1 MSNITDLN
9 GLVAL
14 QKEYLKILENKSV
27 DPVISEEVEK
37 LQTEL
42 ESAYKE
48 LEDQKLSSNNVLTH
62 QEDVADIVDTE
73 KDRLLLKKQSIDNAL
88 VGKKR
93 AIELN
98 DSYQKKQAEY
108 NKIKYAWVMALA
120 VSVILVI
127 SKKNFVFLPS
137 FMFDLFTILVLFG
150 ASIYTISILIE
161 VSRREK
167 TNFNKLDLPDPAART
182 AAELQAAAKAAS
194 KEEGGDLLGGMNL
207 YGCVGSYCCSPGTKW
222 ENDISKCV
230 HDKEYCSPGTK
241 WDSDTSKCVDEEY
254 CSPGTK
260 WDSDTSACVDEPD
273 TFTTITNTQH
283 INKRRININNVKE
296 NYANEYDN
304 YSKV

>member
-14 QKEYLKILENKSV
+14 QKEYLNILKNKSV
-27 DPVISEEVEK
+27 DTDLDEK
-37 LQTEL
+37 VKELQTEL

-260 WDSDTSACVDEPD
+260 WDSDTSACVDEPEP
-273 TFTTITNTQH
+273 FTTITNTQH

>member
-27 DPVISEEVEK
+27 DPDLDIKVNE
-37 LQTEL
+37 LQQEL
-42 ESAYKE
+42 KSAHDS
-48 LEDQKLSSNNVLTH
+48 LEDENVSSNNVLTH

-127 SKKNFVFLPS
+127 SKKNFQFLPS

-150 ASIYTISILIE
+150 ASIYTIRILVE

-222 ENDISKCV
+222 DNDISKCV
-230 HDKEYCSPGTK
+230 HDGDYDPNAIPEK
-241 WDSDTSKCVDEEY
+241 
-254 CSPGTK
+254 
-260 WDSDTSACVDEPD
+260 
-273 TFTTITNTQH
+273 FTTITNTQH
-283 INKRRININNVKE
+283 INKRRIDINNVKE
-296 NYANEYDN
+296 NYADEYDN

>member
-14 QKEYLKILENKSV
+14 QKEYLRVLKETPDDLDLDLKIT
-27 DPVISEEVEK
+27 K
-37 LQTEL
+37 LQKEL
-42 ESAYKE
+42 ESAYAS
-48 LEDQKLSSNNVLTH
+48 LETANVSSNNVLTH
-62 QEDVADIVDTE
+62 QKDVADIVDTE

-108 NKIKYAWVMALA
+108 NKIKYAWVIALA
-120 VSVILVI
+120 ISVILVI
-127 SKKNFVFLPS
+127 SKKNFEFLPS
-137 FMFDLFTILVLFG
+137 FVFDLFTILVLFG

-167 TNFNKLDLPDPAART
+167 INFNKLDLPDPAART
-182 AAELQAAAKAAS
+182 AAELQSAAKAAS

-230 HDKEYCSPGTK
+230 HDDNYTGADAGAGAGAGADAGAGSGAVEQQP
-241 WDSDTSKCVDEEY
+241 
-254 CSPGTK
+254 
-260 WDSDTSACVDEPD
+260 
-273 TFTTITNTQH
+273 FTTMPTAKYG
-283 INKRRININNVKE
+283 NKRRININNVKE

>member
-14 QKEYLKILENKSV
+14 QKEYLKVLENKPN
-27 DPVISEEVEK
+27 DPELTTKIAQ

-42 ESAYKE
+42 ESAYTS
-48 LEDQKLSSNNVLTH
+48 LETANVSSNDVLTH

-73 KDRLLLKKQSIDNAL
+73 KDRLLIKKQSIDNAL

-108 NKIKYAWVMALA
+108 NKIKFAWVIALA
-120 VSVILVI
+120 ISVILVI
-127 SKKNFVFLPS
+127 SKKTFVFLPS
-137 FMFDLFTILVLFG
+137 FIFDLFTILVLFG

-167 TNFNKLDLPDPAART
+167 INFNKLDLPDPRART
-182 AAELQAAAKAAS
+182 AAELQAAAKAS
-194 KEEGGDLLGGMNL
+194 GKKEGGDLLGGMNL

-222 ENDISKCV
+222 DNDITKCV
-230 HDKEYCSPGTK
+230 HDDEYDPNK
-241 WDSDTSKCVDEEY
+241 IQDEATAE
-254 CSPGTK
+254 
-260 WDSDTSACVDEPD
+260 
-273 TFTTITNTQH
+273 TFNTMINTQH

-296 NYANEYDN
+296 NCANEYDN

>member
-1 MSNITDLN
+1 MRTVTDLN

-14 QKEYLKILENKSV
+14 QKEYLKILENKEN
-27 DPVISEEVEK
+27 DPTLTTKITQ

-42 ESAYKE
+42 ESAYAS
-48 LEDQKLSSNNVLTH
+48 LETANVSSNNVLTH
-62 QEDVADIVDTE
+62 QEDVSDIVNTE

-108 NKIKYAWVMALA
+108 NKIKYAWVIALA

-127 SKKNFVFLPS
+127 SKKKFVFLPS

-167 TNFNKLDLPDPAART
+167 INFNKLDLPDPAART
-182 AAELQAAAKAAS
+182 AAELQSAAKAAS

-230 HDKEYCSPGTK
+230 HDDEY
-241 WDSDTSKCVDEEY
+241 E
-254 CSPGTK
+254 
-260 WDSDTSACVDEPD
+260 ANANQN
-273 TFTTITNTQH
+273 TFTTMTNTQH

>member
-14 QKEYLKILENKSV
+14 QKEYLKVIESN
-27 DPVISEEVEK
+27 PVNPDLDLKITK
-37 LQTEL
+37 LQSEL
-42 ESAYKE
+42 ESAYAS
-48 LEDQKLSSNNVLTH
+48 LETANVSSNNVLTH
-62 QEDVADIVDTE
+62 QKDVTNIVDTE
-73 KDRLLLKKQSIDNAL
+73 KDRLLRKKQSIDNAL

-120 VSVILVI
+120 ISVILVI
-127 SKKNFVFLPS
+127 SKKKFEFLPS
-137 FMFDLFTILVLFG
+137 FMFDVLTILVLFG

-167 TNFNKLDLPDPAART
+167 INFNKLDLPDPAART

-194 KEEGGDLLGGMNL
+194 NEEGGDLLGGMNL

-230 HDKEYCSPGTK
+230 HDDNYTGAGAGAGADAGAVEKQP
-241 WDSDTSKCVDEEY
+241 
-254 CSPGTK
+254 
-260 WDSDTSACVDEPD
+260 
-273 TFTTITNTQH
+273 FTTMSTAKYG
-283 INKRRININNVKE
+283 NKRRININNVKE

>member
-9 GLVAL
+9 GLVTL
-14 QKEYLKILENKSV
+14 QKEYLKILENKPN
-27 DPVISEEVEK
+27 DPELTTKVAQ

-42 ESAYKE
+42 ESAYTS
-48 LEDQKLSSNNVLTH
+48 LETANVSSSNVLTH

-73 KDRLLLKKQSIDNAL
+73 KDRLLIKKQSIDNAL

-108 NKIKYAWVMALA
+108 NKIKFAWVIALA
-120 VSVILVI
+120 ISVILVI
-127 SKKNFVFLPS
+127 SKKTFVFLPS
-137 FMFDLFTILVLFG
+137 FMFDLFTILVLLG

-167 TNFNKLDLPDPAART
+167 INFNKLDLPDPAART

-222 ENDISKCV
+222 DNDITKCV
-230 HDKEYCSPGTK
+230 HDDEYDPNEIQ
-241 WDSDTSKCVDEEY
+241 DEATAE
-254 CSPGTK
+254 
-260 WDSDTSACVDEPD
+260 
-273 TFTTITNTQH
+273 TFNTMINTQH

-296 NYANEYDN
+296 NCANEYDN

>member
-14 QKEYLKILENKSV
+14 QKEYLKILKNKSV
-27 DPVISEEVEK
+27 DTDLDEK
-37 LQTEL
+37 VKELQTEL

-241 WDSDTSKCVDEEY
+241 WDSDTSACVDEEY

>member
-14 QKEYLKILENKSV
+14 QKEYLKILKNKSV
-27 DPVISEEVEK
+27 DTDLDEK
-37 LQTEL
+37 VKELQTEL

-127 SKKNFVFLPS
+127 SKKNFEFLPS

-241 WDSDTSKCVDEEY
+241 WDSDTS
-254 CSPGTK
+254 
-260 WDSDTSACVDEPD
+260 ACVDEPEP
-273 TFTTITNTQH
+273 FTTITNTQH

>member
-1 MSNITDLN
+1 MRTVTDLN

-14 QKEYLKILENKSV
+14 QKEYLKILENKEN
-27 DPVISEEVEK
+27 DPTLTTKITQ

-42 ESAYKE
+42 ESAYAS
-48 LEDQKLSSNNVLTH
+48 LETANVSSNNVLTH
-62 QEDVADIVDTE
+62 QEDVSDIVNTE

-98 DSYQKKQAEY
+98 DSYQKKQEEY
-108 NKIKYAWVMALA
+108 NKIKYAWVIALA

-127 SKKNFVFLPS
+127 SKKKFVFLPS

-167 TNFNKLDLPDPAART
+167 INFNKLLLPDPAART
-182 AAELQAAAKAAS
+182 AAELQSAAKAAS

-222 ENDISKCV
+222 DNDITKCV
-230 HDKEYCSPGTK
+230 HDDEYDPNK
-241 WDSDTSKCVDEEY
+241 IQDEATAE
-254 CSPGTK
+254 
-260 WDSDTSACVDEPD
+260 
-273 TFTTITNTQH
+273 TFNTMINTQH

-296 NYANEYDN
+296 NCANEYDN

>member
-14 QKEYLKILENKSV
+14 QKEYLRVLKETPDDLDLDLKIT
-27 DPVISEEVEK
+27 K
-37 LQTEL
+37 LQKEL
-42 ESAYKE
+42 ESAYAS
-48 LEDQKLSSNNVLTH
+48 LETANVSSNNVLTH
-62 QEDVADIVDTE
+62 QKDVADIVDTE

-108 NKIKYAWVMALA
+108 NKIKYAWVIALA
-120 VSVILVI
+120 ISVILVI
-127 SKKNFVFLPS
+127 SKKNFEFLPS

-182 AAELQAAAKAAS
+182 AAELQSAAKAAS

-230 HDKEYCSPGTK
+230 HDDNYTGADAGAGAGAGADAGAGSGAVEQQP
-241 WDSDTSKCVDEEY
+241 
-254 CSPGTK
+254 
-260 WDSDTSACVDEPD
+260 
-273 TFTTITNTQH
+273 FTTMPTAKYG
-283 INKRRININNVKE
+283 NKRRININNVKE

>member
-27 DPVISEEVEK
+27 DSVISGEVEK
-37 LQTEL
+37 LQEEL
-42 ESAYKE
+42 ELAYNN
-48 LEDQKLSSNNVLTH
+48 LEEQKLSSNNVLTH

-230 HDKEYCSPGTK
+230 HDEEYCSPGTK
-241 WDSDTSKCVDEEY
+241 WDSDTSKCI
-254 CSPGTK
+254 
-260 WDSDTSACVDEPD
+260 VDEPD

>member
-1 MSNITDLN
+1 MRYNTDLN

-14 QKEYLKILENKSV
+14 QKEYLKILENKPN
-27 DPVISEEVEK
+27 DPELTTKVAQ

-42 ESAYKE
+42 ESAYTS
-48 LEDQKLSSNNVLTH
+48 LETANVSSSNVLTH

-73 KDRLLLKKQSIDNAL
+73 KDRLLIKKQSIDNAL

-108 NKIKYAWVMALA
+108 NKIKFAWVIALA
-120 VSVILVI
+120 ISVILVI
-127 SKKNFVFLPS
+127 SKKTFVFLPS
-137 FMFDLFTILVLFG
+137 FMFDLFTILVLLG
-150 ASIYTISILIE
+150 ASIYTISILVE

-167 TNFNKLDLPDPAART
+167 INFNKLDLPDPAART
-182 AAELQAAAKAAS
+182 EAELQAAAKAAS

-222 ENDISKCV
+222 DNDITKCV
-230 HDKEYCSPGTK
+230 HDDEYDPNEIQ
-241 WDSDTSKCVDEEY
+241 DEATAE
-254 CSPGTK
+254 
-260 WDSDTSACVDEPD
+260 
-273 TFTTITNTQH
+273 TFNTMINTQH

-296 NYANEYDN
+296 NCANEYDN

>member
-9 GLVAL
+9 GLVTL
-14 QKEYLKILENKSV
+14 QKEYLKILENKPN
-27 DPVISEEVEK
+27 DPELTTKIAQ

-42 ESAYKE
+42 ESAYTS
-48 LEDQKLSSNNVLTH
+48 LETANVSSNNVLTH

-73 KDRLLLKKQSIDNAL
+73 KDRLLIKKQSIDNAL

-108 NKIKYAWVMALA
+108 NKIKFAWVIALA
-120 VSVILVI
+120 ISVILVI
-127 SKKNFVFLPS
+127 SKKTFVFLPS
-137 FMFDLFTILVLFG
+137 FIFDLFTILVLLG
-150 ASIYTISILIE
+150 ASIYTISILVE

-167 TNFNKLDLPDPAART
+167 INFNKLDLPDPAART

-222 ENDISKCV
+222 DNDITKCV
-230 HDKEYCSPGTK
+230 HDDEYDPNK
-241 WDSDTSKCVDEEY
+241 IQDEATAE
-254 CSPGTK
+254 
-260 WDSDTSACVDEPD
+260 
-273 TFTTITNTQH
+273 TFNTMINTQH

-296 NYANEYDN
+296 NCANEYDN

>member
-14 QKEYLKILENKSV
+14 QKEYLKILEKKPN
-27 DPVISEEVEK
+27 DPELTTKIAQ

-42 ESAYKE
+42 ESAYAS
-48 LEDQKLSSNNVLTH
+48 LEAANVSSNNVLTH
-62 QEDVADIVDTE
+62 QEDVTDIVDTE
-73 KDRLLLKKQSIDNAL
+73 KERLLLKKQSIDNAL

-108 NKIKYAWVMALA
+108 NKIKFAWVVALA

-127 SKKNFVFLPS
+127 SKRFFVFLPS
-137 FMFDLFTILVLFG
+137 FVFDLFTILVLFCT
-150 ASIYTISILIE
+150 SIYTISILIE
-161 VSRREK
+161 VFRREK
-167 TNFNKLDLPDPAART
+167 INFNKLDLPDPAART

-222 ENDISKCV
+222 DNDITKCV
-230 HDKEYCSPGTK
+230 HDDEYDPNAIT
-241 WDSDTSKCVDEEY
+241 
-254 CSPGTK
+254 
-260 WDSDTSACVDEPD
+260 D

>member
-14 QKEYLKILENKSV
+14 QKEYLRVLKETPDDLDLDLKIT
-27 DPVISEEVEK
+27 K

-42 ESAYKE
+42 ESAYAS
-48 LEDQKLSSNNVLTH
+48 LETANVSSNNVLTH
-62 QEDVADIVDTE
+62 QKDVADIVDTE
-73 KDRLLLKKQSIDNAL
+73 KNRLLLKKQSIDNAL

-108 NKIKYAWVMALA
+108 NKIKYAWVIALA
-120 VSVILVI
+120 ISVILVI
-127 SKKNFVFLPS
+127 SKKNFEFLPS

-167 TNFNKLDLPDPAART
+167 INFNKLDLPDPAART
-182 AAELQAAAKAAS
+182 AAELQSAAKAAS

-230 HDKEYCSPGTK
+230 HDDNYTGADAGAGAGAGAVEKQP
-241 WDSDTSKCVDEEY
+241 
-254 CSPGTK
+254 
-260 WDSDTSACVDEPD
+260 
-273 TFTTITNTQH
+273 FTTMSTAKYG
-283 INKRRININNVKE
+283 NKRRININNVKE